1 LRVFV
6 ALPLPADVREKLD
19 LWLGPIR
26 SEHPGLRWVRIH
38 QIHLTL
44 RFLGE
49 VGNRTVEEA
58 ARILE
63 GYGSGPVRFRIDTAG
78 TFPGRGGSPL
88 PSVYWV
94 GGQWDDAVREL
105 AGSLAPLRDDR
116 GSPGSTKRFR
126 PHLTIARQ
134 GRYNE
139 KVDMPDPG
147 PWTGTMDRAVVY
159 ESRLTASGPEYS
171 VLRSFGLQHVKRA
184 TERKWG

>member
-26 SEHPGLRWVRIH
+26 SEHPGLRWVRTH

-44 RFLGE
+44 RFLGD
-49 VGNRTVEEA
+49 VGDGTVEEA
-58 ARILE
+58 ARILG
-63 GYGSGPVRFRIDTAG
+63 GYRSGPVGFRIDTSG
-78 TFPGRGGSPL
+78 TFPGRKGSAL

-94 GGQWDDAVREL
+94 GGEWDETARLL
-105 AGSLAPLRDDR
+105 AESLAPLRDDR
-116 GSPGSTKRFR
+116 GDRGRTSRFR

-147 PWTGTMDRAVVY
+147 PWKGTMDRAVIFD
-159 ESRLTASGPEYS
+159 SRLTASGPEYS
-171 VLRSFGLQHVKRA
+171 ELRSFGLQHVKR
-184 TERKWG
+184 TERM